1 MKHDDFIKHMDMKF
15 KRMHDNVT
23 KVVNQQTFTERFN
36 IADEENEVFTE
47 ENFNGKADNNFKE
60 VDKNKDLQEK
70 SENKS
75 FIDENFNVFPQK
87 GVSNFSVANLS
98 LSDDGTFNGKRLPT
112 AAEKKVFCD
121 SLRTDLPSRRVCIL

>member
-1 MKHDDFIKHMDMKF
+1 M
-15 KRMHDNVT
+15 
-23 KVVNQQTFTERFN
+23 NQQTFTERFN

-98 LSDDGTFNGKRLPT
+98 FSDDGAFNVKRLPT
-112 AAEKKVFCD
+112 AAEKKAFCD
-121 SLRTDLPSRRVCIL
+121 SLRADLPSRRICIL